1 MIVKIRGEGFSFDHL
16 RKSDEGAV
24 THIMYNL
31 MLALLLE
38 YVCHN
43 KNTSLGDLQTGIK
56 YISTWYSSKYK
67 VLLNLVSI
75 SQMAPS
81 YHIINFSNKPTFTK
95 IGKSRSKY
103 RSNRFLCNTVIRLQ
117 IVCNVTEPCLIT
129 YL

>member
-1 MIVKIRGEGFSFDHL
+1 MIVKICGEGFSFDYL

-67 VLLNLVSI
+67 VLLNLVSV
-75 SQMAPS
+75 QACQ
-81 YHIINFSNKPTFTK
+81 
-95 IGKSRSKY
+95 
-103 RSNRFLCNTVIRLQ
+103 NRFGNDFRL
-117 IVCNVTEPCLIT
+117 
-129 YL
+129 

>member
-1 MIVKIRGEGFSFDHL
+1 MIVKIRVEVFSLDHL
-16 RKSDEGAV
+16 RKSDEDAV

-31 MLALLLE
+31 LLALFLE
-38 YVCHN
+38 YVWHN

-81 YHIINFSNKPTFTK
+81 YHIIINFSNKPTFAK
-95 IGKSRSKY
+95 IGKSGSKY
-103 RSNRFLCNTVIRLQ
+103 RANRFLCNTVIRL
-117 IVCNVTEPCLIT
+117 
-129 YL
+129 